1 MTRRMTRRM
10 TRQMNPRKTNRTEP
24 GKGQAGAPASPP
36 AQSSAM
42 AQSGAE
48 FQPPSGHVVLASA
61 DSDSY
66 RSLRRRS
73 LPRAERFK
81 LGRSLR
87 QKVPR
92 SSLGEWKAPANRPD
106 PVEQVIHSHEGRQA
120 WLIPIRVGRMVASP
134 YGFLR
139 GTAGVM
145 AQDIA
150 QLPATGICPVI
161 CGDAHLGNFGFY
173 ASPERD
179 LVIDLNDFDEA
190 HPGAWEWDLRR
201 LVASIWVAGRHNGFG
216 EAQCHDA
223 VASCVAAYRQEVR
236 FLANEPLLSRSYERL
251 DIDRLHDTA
260 REKSLRG
267 AIVRAAE
274 RARSRTSD
282 RALPRFTTTR
292 GDRRQIVDEPPL
304 ITRVSETEAER
315 IAVGLDGYLATLAP
329 HWGRALAGYT
339 LVDIAHKVVGVGS
352 VGLRAYVALLEGSS
366 ADDVVFLQLKQARRS
381 VLARFVHGDSA
392 WHAHQGQRVVEYQ
405 QALQTVSD
413 PLLGWATVDGLQYYV
428 RQFRN
433 MKGTI
438 PLDAIEAAALT
449 DYAGIVGR
457 LLGKGHA
464 RTSGASMI
472 AGYVG
477 ESDALDRSMCR
488 FARLYADQT
497 EADHQALIKAV
508 ARGVLP
514 VEYGKPLRR
523 KSGVRAARG

>member
-1 MTRRMTRRM
+1 MPTIR
-10 TRQMNPRKTNRTEP
+10 
-24 GKGQAGAPASPP
+24 PP
-36 AQSSAM
+36 A
-42 AQSGAE
+42 
-48 FQPPSGHVVLASA
+48 GHVVIASA
-61 DSDSY
+61 DSDGY
-66 RSLRRRS
+66 RSLRRRPMS
-73 LPRAERFK
+73 RTERFK

-87 QKVPR
+87 QQVPR
-92 SSLGEWKAPANRPD
+92 SSMGDWKAPSNRPG
-106 PVEQVIHSHEGRQA
+106 PIELIKQSHEGRLD

-139 GTAGVM
+139 GTAVVM
-145 AQDIA
+145 AEDVA
-150 QLPATGICPVI
+150 HLPATGITPVI

-179 LVIDLNDFDEA
+179 LVMDLNDFDEA

-201 LVASIWVAGRHNGFG
+201 LVASIWVAGRENGSSEG
-216 EAQCHDA
+216 QCRA
-223 VASCVAAYRQEVR
+223 SVVSCVAAYRREVR
-236 FLANEPLLSRSYERL
+236 FLANEPLLSRSYQRL
-251 DIDRLHDTA
+251 DVDRLHETTTE
-260 REKSLRG
+260 RTLRG
-267 AIVRAAE
+267 EIARAAR

-282 RALPRFTTTR
+282 RAVPRFTIER
-292 GDRRQIVDEPPL
+292 DGRRYIVDEPPL
-304 ITRVSETEAER
+304 ITRVGRAEADR
-315 IAVGLDGYLATLAP
+315 VAVALDEYLNTLAP
-329 HWGRALAGYT
+329 HWRHVLGGYT

-413 PLLGWATVDGLQYYV
+413 PLLGWTTIGDLQYYV

-438 PLDAIEAAALT
+438 PLDAIDAAALT
-449 DYAGIVGR
+449 DYAGIVGH
-457 LLGKGHA
+457 LLAKGHA

-477 ESDALDRSMCR
+477 SSDKLDRSLCR
-488 FARLYADQT
+488 FACAYADQT
-497 EADHQALIKAV
+497 EADHQTLIKAV
-508 ARGVLP
+508 AHGDLP
-514 VEYGKPLRR
+514 VEHGEQGP
-523 KSGVRAARG
+523 RGTAFRP